1 LIADAGRGGR
11 ESSRACGI
19 LRSRH
24 RCWRATTAFGAGTR
38 EANAGTD
45 GALCPQMSSIRCFAW
60 ACVAAIALLLAS
72 GVARAQQP
80 TLKPIATVRQ
90 LMQAMI
96 VPFSDAVF
104 DAAFEPPKTDAQWTA
119 VRATAL
125 ALAESGNLLMIGR
138 RARDE
143 GEWMRMA
150 RDEVDAAEAVIKAI
164 DAKNAT
170 ALAAAGDVL
179 YETCDTCHAR
189 YMHAQ
194 EPALK

>member
-1 LIADAGRGGR
+1 
-11 ESSRACGI
+11 
-19 LRSRH
+19 
-24 RCWRATTAFGAGTR
+24 
-38 EANAGTD
+38 
-45 GALCPQMSSIRCFAW
+45 MSSIRRFTR

-72 GVARAQQP
+72 GVVRAQQP

-90 LMQAMI
+90 LMQTMI

-104 DAAFEPPKTDAQWTA
+104 DAAFEPPTTDAQWTA

-150 RDEVDAAEAVIKAI
+150 RDEVDAAEAVIEAI

-179 YETCDTCHAR
+179 YETCDTCHGR